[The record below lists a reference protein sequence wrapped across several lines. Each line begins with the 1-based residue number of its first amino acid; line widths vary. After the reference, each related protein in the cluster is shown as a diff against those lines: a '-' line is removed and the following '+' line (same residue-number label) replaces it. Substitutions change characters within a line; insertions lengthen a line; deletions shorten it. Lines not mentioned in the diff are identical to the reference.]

1 MWEILIL
8 RKMSFKSKL
17 SLGNDCIGLTLD
29 FIPENGSYRVLSSDT
44 KGTLSLLDLSNN
56 NLGVTKEIKAH
67 DYEVW
72 SVSMD
77 RFDSNLLY
85 SGADDCELR
94 MWDVREPC
102 AKPVG
107 KCTEFAGG
115 VTFIMQGQ
123 RNGELAEGYTQ
134 NELLCS
140 SYDER
145 IYVLDKRNL
154 KRSLRSS
161 KKMNGNLIFFG
172 RVLIF
177 VVLATTACT
186 EVYKSE

>member
-1 MWEILIL
+1 
-8 RKMSFKSKL
+8 MSFKSKL

-107 KCTEFAGG
+107 QCTEFAGG

-123 RNGELAEGYTQ
+123 RNGELAGGYTQ

-161 KKMNGNLIFFG
+161 KKMNGNLSFFWEG
-172 RVLIF
+172 F
-177 VVLATTACT
+177 DFCDTC
-186 EVYKSE
+186 